1 MYPVT
6 HFVLVSPAD
15 QARKEIRDM
24 VDAITSVVVREHAVD
39 ESFVINEIKT
49 YISGRDFAEQ
59 NDGDL
64 KVIQYTRKQKLGGGN
79 LGTVL
84 NELRSKVQW
93 ISSIRFASSA
103 PKGSS

>member
-1 MYPVT
+1 
-6 HFVLVSPAD
+6 
-15 QARKEIRDM
+15 M

-64 KVIQYTRKQKLGGGN
+64 KVIQYTRKQKLGGGA
-79 LGTVL
+79 LGSAL
-84 NELRSKVQW
+84 NAIRSKVQR
-93 ISSIRFASSA
+93 ISPIRFASCPSE
-103 PKGSS
+103 GSN